1 MDLPASLYPAAWQG
15 GLLIIAMLGLY
26 LTARRAPWSR
36 LGEATKLHL
45 VLGFAVALTLVWSM
59 KAGVQPG
66 LNLHLLG
73 AMAATLVL
81 GAWLAVVSMSLAL
94 LGVLANGGI
103 GLADWPVNFVLMA
116 LLPVLIANGIRYLA
130 ERVLPAHFFIFVF
143 VVGFAGAA
151 LTVMLQGGI
160 AAASL
165 ALAGAYPAGFLLEE
179 YLPFFLL
186 LGFSEGW
193 ISGAVITLMVVY
205 RPEWVAAFDDR
216 RYLLNK

>member
-1 MDLPASLYPAAWQG
+1 MDLPASLYPTVWYGAMLVLAAL
-15 GLLIIAMLGLY
+15 GLL
-26 LTARRAPWSR
+26 TALRRAPWR
-36 LGEATKLHL
+36 KLADGAQL
-45 VLGFAVALTLVWSM
+45 NLLLGFAVGLTFLWSM

-73 AMAATLVL
+73 AMAATLTL
-81 GAWLAVVSMSLAL
+81 GPWLAVTCMGLAL
-94 LGVLANGGI
+94 VGVFANGSVE
-103 GLADWPVNFVLMA
+103 LADLPVNFVLMV
-116 LLPVLIANGIRYLA
+116 LLPVATAYGLQRLV
-130 ERVLPAHFFIFVF
+130 ERALPAHFFIFVF

-151 LTVMLQGGI
+151 LTVMVQGVV

-165 ALAGAYPAGFLLEE
+165 ALAGAYSVDFLLAE
-179 YLPFFLL
+179 YVPFFLL

-205 RPEWVAAFDDR
+205 RPDWVAAFDDR

>member
-94 LGVLANGGI
+94 L
-103 GLADWPVNFVLMA
+103 
-116 LLPVLIANGIRYLA
+116 PVLIANGIRYLA

-205 RPEWVAAFDDR
+205 RPDWVAAFDDR